1 MPFVP
6 VPKDLTKVKS
16 KVAFNL
22 TKRQLVCFSAG
33 GLLGVPTYLICR
45 EPIGTDLAALLMI
58 TLMIPFFFLA
68 MYEKDGQP
76 FEKVMQNYIRVRFQT
91 PAARP
96 YQTHNFYAELERQS
110 KLEKE
115 ATRIAGKTKK
125 AKETGG
131 ARKKVKSSQTAIPR
145 RKSR

>member
-22 TKRQLVCFSAG
+22 TKRQLVCFSVG
-33 GLLGVPTYLICR
+33 GLIGVPTYLLCR
-45 EPIGTDLAALLMI
+45 EPIGTDLAALFMIVLM
-58 TLMIPFFFLA
+58 LPFFFLA

-76 FEKVMQNYIRVRFQT
+76 FEKIVKNFIRVRFQT

-96 YQTHNFYAELERQS
+96 YQTTHNFYAELERQN
-110 KLEKE
+110 KLDKE
-115 ATRIAGKTKK
+115 VTKIAGNTKK
-125 AKETGG
+125 AKKTGG
-131 ARKKVKSSQTAIPR
+131 TRKKIKPSQTTVPR
-145 RKSR
+145 GKR